1 MPMEEPA
8 WVMVVDPD
16 LQAVEQC
23 RRALA
28 VDGLNVE
35 TAASVK
41 DAANKL
47 RVLRCGCLVI
57 DVDLPDMKGYQ
68 AVPILK
74 AIQPQAAV
82 IMTAMQNS
90 KELESKVRQQD
101 VFYYH
106 IKSFG
111 DSELAS
117 AVNAALQAGKRG
129 PADTVGRPGT

>member
-1 MPMEEPA
+1 MEKPA
-8 WVMVVDPD
+8 WVLLVDPD
-16 LQAVEQC
+16 LRAVEDC

-28 VDGLNVE
+28 VHGLNIE
-35 TAASVK
+35 TAGSVK
-41 DAANKL
+41 EAAAKL
-47 RVLRCGCLVI
+47 RVLKCDCLVI
-57 DVDLPDMKGYQ
+57 DVDLPEMKGYQ

-74 AIQPQAAV
+74 AIQPQLAV
-82 IMTAMQNS
+82 IMTAKENS
-90 KELESKVRQQD
+90 KELESRVRQQE

-129 PADTVGRPGT
+129 LGNQN